1 MANGA
6 LLWHAIL
13 FGWQVTFSFLKYVF
27 YLKTAF
33 MALHVSTYLGADS
46 SCDHVVIIFIMT
58 FLFLFLFLLRLPTL
72 KLTHHVPV
80 LELTHHVMKAV
91 NIFNLSECKH
101 RLF

>member
-1 MANGA
+1 MACHFIWMA
-6 LLWHAIL
+6 SYL
-13 FGWQVTFSFLKYVF
+13 FFSKVCFLFENCLYGF
-27 YLKTAF
+27 TR
-33 MALHVSTYLGADS
+33 TYFGADL

-72 KLTHHVPV
+72 KLMHHVPV

-91 NIFNLSECKH
+91 DIFNLSECKH